1 MRWNHCRSACFLA
14 ALIASSLFAGHV
26 TAAIVAQEDFDGGA
40 VNLISGFDPS
50 TDNLDGGPGDWF
62 GVGNL
67 GAWPQGTPPGVPFS
81 LTDDSVADV
90 AGNGT
95 GTPFPTDTEGVF
107 GQNRSKTDAFFGISD
122 TRDFETAGQPS
133 ASWTFDISGF
143 SGLELSVDMGAQAND
158 QFDGF
163 PTSALINFSFQ
174 IDGGPTEVAFVI
186 IPTGTPDG
194 FSYRAMDSGAV
205 PAVGANGPL
214 LVSGGTNPVTKIL
227 ADTGL
232 VGPNTALDK
241 TPASGPGAGLMD
253 TFTTA
258 INGTGSQ
265 LVLTMTADLD
275 FEAMAFDN
283 IVITGVPE
291 PGTLLL
297 FAMGAVSLPVHPWK
311 RRRASYVRLR
321 LTSSR

>member
-1 MRWNHCRSACFLA
+1 MTLNRTRYFFPTVALA
-14 ALIASSLFAGHV
+14 IAYAISGVSNAG
-26 TAAIVAQEDFDGGA
+26 AAVVAREDFDGGA

-50 TDNLDGGPGDWF
+50 TDNLDGGGGDWF

-95 GTPFPTDTEGVF
+95 GSPFPTDTEGVF
-107 GQNRSKTDAFFGISD
+107 GQNRSKTDDFFGISD
-122 TRDFETAGQPS
+122 TRDFEAAGQPS

-143 SGLELSVDMGAQAND
+143 SDLELSIDLGAQAND
-158 QFDGF
+158 SFDGF
-163 PTSALINFSFQ
+163 PTSALIDFIYQ
-174 IDGGPTEVAFVI
+174 IDGGPTEVAFVL

-205 PAVGANGPL
+205 PAVGTNGPL
-214 LVSGGTNPVTKIL
+214 LASGTNPVAKIL

-232 VGPNTALDK
+232 VAPDTSLNK

-291 PGTLLL
+291 PASIVLLSL
-297 FAMGAVSLPVHPWK
+297 GLGAVLC
-311 RRRASYVRLR
+311 RRRTRR
-321 LTSSR
+321 